1 MYRQISNQA
10 TDVELQTVDFGS
22 LSIST
27 CYVDLLNEQSLEFF
41 HAHQDSIELYYALSD
56 NLEMHLLDE
65 RIPVQP
71 IGLHDFVLINS
82 GVGHNVDY
90 TPNRPKKYFVV
101 TFSVTK
107 SGTQAPGQ
115 PAPSKTELSFYSHA
129 MRILNQNPYLILHD
143 HDNALAD
150 VIDQIIRCAV
160 QRGRYWKLLRRTLYA
175 QLIVLALGAC
185 KALPSQETSEEQ
197 NIAIAVTQY
206 LHANYQNPQLTLETL
221 SREFNFSPRQLIRV
235 FEHYFSRTPSKTL
248 TFYRINYAK
257 NYLINTDW
265 TTAAI
270 AEAVGFSSAASLSR
284 CFKEFENMTISEFRE
299 QNRNARNAETL

>member
-27 CYVDLLNEQSLEFF
+27 CYVDLLDEQSLEFF

-115 PAPSKTELSFYSHA
+115 PAPSKTELFFYSHA
-129 MRILNQNPYLILHD
+129 
-143 HDNALAD
+143 NALAD
-150 VIDQIIRCAV
+150 VIDQIIRCAL

-175 QLIVLALGAC
+175 
-185 KALPSQETSEEQ
+185 
-197 NIAIAVTQY
+197 
-206 LHANYQNPQLTLETL
+206 
-221 SREFNFSPRQLIRV
+221 
-235 FEHYFSRTPSKTL
+235 
-248 TFYRINYAK
+248 
-257 NYLINTDW
+257 
-265 TTAAI
+265 
-270 AEAVGFSSAASLSR
+270 
-284 CFKEFENMTISEFRE
+284 
-299 QNRNARNAETL
+299 

>member
-1 MYRQISNQA
+1 M
-10 TDVELQTVDFGS
+10 
-22 LSIST
+22 
-27 CYVDLLNEQSLEFF
+27 
-41 HAHQDSIELYYALSD
+41 
-56 NLEMHLLDE
+56 
-65 RIPVQP
+65 
-71 IGLHDFVLINS
+71 
-82 GVGHNVDY
+82 
-90 TPNRPKKYFVV
+90 
-101 TFSVTK
+101 TK
-107 SGTQAPGQ
+107 SCTQALGQ
-115 PAPSKTELSFYSHA
+115 HAPSKTELSFYSHA
-129 MRILNQNPYLILHD
+129 
-143 HDNALAD
+143 NALAD
-150 VIDQIIRCAV
+150 VIDQIIRCAL

-185 KALPSQETSEEQ
+185 KAFPSQETSEEQ

-265 TTAAI
+265 TTSAI

-284 CFKEFENMTISEFRE
+284 CFKKFENMTISEFRE
-299 QNRNARNAETL
+299 QNRNARYAETL

>member
-27 CYVDLLNEQSLEFF
+27 CYVDLLDEQSLEFF

-129 MRILNQNPYLILHD
+129 
-143 HDNALAD
+143 NALAD
-150 VIDQIIRCAV
+150 VIDQIIRCAL

-185 KALPSQETSEEQ
+185 KAFPSQETSEEQ

-206 LHANYQNPQLTLETL
+206 LHANYQNPQLTLEAL

-265 TTAAI
+265 TTSAI

>member
-27 CYVDLLNEQSLEFF
+27 CYVDLLDEQSLEFF

-129 MRILNQNPYLILHD
+129 
-143 HDNALAD
+143 NALAD
-150 VIDQIIRCAV
+150 VIDQIIRCAL

-185 KALPSQETSEEQ
+185 KAFPSQETSEEQ

-265 TTAAI
+265 TTFAI

>member
-27 CYVDLLNEQSLEFF
+27 CYVDLLDEQSLEFF

-129 MRILNQNPYLILHD
+129 
-143 HDNALAD
+143 NALAD
-150 VIDQIIRCAV
+150 VIDQIIRCAL

-185 KALPSQETSEEQ
+185 KAFPSQETSEEQ

-265 TTAAI
+265 TTSAI